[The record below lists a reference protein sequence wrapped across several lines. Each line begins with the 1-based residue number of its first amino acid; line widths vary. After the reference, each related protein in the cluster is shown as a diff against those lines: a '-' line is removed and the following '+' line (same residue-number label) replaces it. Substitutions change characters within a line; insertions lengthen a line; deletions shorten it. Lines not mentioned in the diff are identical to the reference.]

1 MGASS
6 ERNARILVDS
16 GADEHVCP
24 TDLASATPLRPA
36 TGSMLCDAQGHLL
49 EAHGTRTVY
58 MMLGPEGQNMGAEF
72 KATNMISQI
81 LSMGKF
87 MKQGYKFEAG
97 STGCKMPRGNRSV
110 TLEVVKNSHWVD
122 AEAYTTAE

>member
-1 MGASS
+1 
-6 ERNARILVDS
+6 
-16 GADEHVCP
+16 
-24 TDLASATPLRPA
+24 
-36 TGSMLCDAQGHLL
+36 MLYDAQGHLL

-58 MMLGPEGQNMGAEF
+58 MRLGPEGQNMGAEF
-72 KATNMISQI
+72 KATNIKSQI

-97 STGCKMPRGNRSV
+97 PTGCKMSRGNRSV
-110 TLEVVKNSHWVD
+110 TLDVVKNSHSVD